1 MKKYIAPAIILLC
14 LSFLLGMGELGG
26 GPTPIDK
33 IPAPEKNYSAGVIDR
48 TGVQTNLQ
56 SFSFDGKIFLV
67 GNYGSAS
74 VTIPFEKIGEIQ
86 FQGTEGNEMGMRV
99 ILRDQKTVQVKVD
112 KRAKF
117 FGKTEFGTYQIEA
130 KDLKSIR
137 FLF

>member
-1 MKKYIAPAIILLC
+1 MKKYIAPGIILLC
-14 LSFLLGMGELGG
+14 FSFFMGMGGLGG

-33 IPAPEKNYSAGVIDR
+33 IPAPEKNFSAGVVDR
-48 TGVQTNLQ
+48 TGVQTTLQ
-56 SFSFDGKIFLV
+56 SFSLEGKIFLA

-74 VTIPFEKIGEIQ
+74 VAIPFEKIGEIQ
-86 FQGTEGNEMGMRV
+86 FQGVEGNEMGLKV

-117 FGKTEFGTYQIEA
+117 YGKTEFGTYQIET

>member
-1 MKKYIAPAIILLC
+1 MKKYIAPVIIFGC
-14 LSFLLGMGELGG
+14 FFFLLGMGELGG

-48 TGVQTNLQ
+48 VGVQTTLQ
-56 SFSFDGKIFLV
+56 SFSFEGKIFLA

-74 VTIPFEKIGEIQ
+74 VTIPFEKIAEIQ
-86 FQGTEGNEMGMRV
+86 FEGPEGNEMGVKV
-99 ILRDQKTVQVKVD
+99 ILRDQKTIQVKVD

-117 FGKTEFGTYQIEA
+117 FGKTEFGTYQVEG

>member
-1 MKKYIAPAIILLC
+1 MNKYIAPAIILFC
-14 LSFLLGMGELGG
+14 LSFLMGMGELGG
-26 GPTPIDK
+26 GPAPIDK
-33 IPAPEKNYSAGVIDR
+33 IPAPEKNYSAGVVDR

-56 SFSFDGKIFLV
+56 SFSLEGKIFLA
-67 GNYGSAS
+67 GKYGSAS
-74 VTIPFEKIGEIQ
+74 VSIPFEKIGEIQ
-86 FQGTEGNEMGMRV
+86 FQGVEGNEMGLNV

-117 FGKTEFGTYQIEA
+117 YGKTEFGTYQIET

>member
-1 MKKYIAPAIILLC
+1 MKKYIAPAILLC
-14 LSFLLGMGELGG
+14 CFSFLLGMGELGG
-26 GPTPIDK
+26 GPTPVNK
-33 IPAPEKNYSAGVIDR
+33 IPAPEKNYAAEVIDR
-48 TGVQTNLQ
+48 LGVQTALQ
-56 SFSFDGKIFLV
+56 SFSFEGKIYLA

-74 VTIPFEKIGEIQ
+74 VTVPFEKIGEIQ
-86 FQGTEGNEMGMRV
+86 FQGPEGNEIGAKV

-117 FGKTEFGTYQIEA
+117 FGKTDFGTYQVES